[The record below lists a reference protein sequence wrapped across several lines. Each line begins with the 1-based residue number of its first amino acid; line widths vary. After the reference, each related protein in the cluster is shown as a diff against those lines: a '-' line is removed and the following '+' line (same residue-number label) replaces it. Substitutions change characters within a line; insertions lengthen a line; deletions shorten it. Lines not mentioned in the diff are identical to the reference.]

1 MTIKIVL
8 PKSDGKKSSNG
19 TQVFT
24 ECGIEIKDVS
34 RIKIDILPNCM
45 IEAEITISVE
55 SIENLN
61 GIEGIFI
68 PDISAKPSFCGLVL
82 MIIKRFFRGLK

>member
-1 MTIKIVL
+1 
-8 PKSDGKKSSNG
+8 
-19 TQVFT
+19 
-24 ECGIEIKDVS
+24 
-34 RIKIDILPNCM
+34 M

-68 PDISAKPSFCGLVL
+68 PDISANPSFCGLVL